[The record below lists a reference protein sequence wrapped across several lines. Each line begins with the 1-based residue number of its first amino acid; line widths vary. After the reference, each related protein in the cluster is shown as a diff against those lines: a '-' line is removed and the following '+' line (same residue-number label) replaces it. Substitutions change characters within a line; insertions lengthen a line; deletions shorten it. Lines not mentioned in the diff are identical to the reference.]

1 MDRMSDNEQIHQGL
15 EPEITE
21 KLRHQAAELS
31 QCVEGGD
38 YVRAMALINELGE
51 VRDQSLYREVGRL
64 TRSLH
69 ESIRN
74 FQIDPRSAEQKEVL
88 SMMTDASDRLAYV
101 VQMTGQAANRT
112 MDLVEESM
120 PVANAMRAEASA
132 LRGEWQRLRRREMQ
146 PAEFRELYGRI
157 DNFFLSLTKDADT
170 IYSSLSEILLAQD
183 FQDLTGQVIQRV
195 TTLVKDV
202 EEQMLSLVVMDSH
215 VVQLTGTVHQ
225 IEGQEVSAEQGV
237 GPQIKAEEREDVV
250 SGQNDVDDLLS
261 SLGF

>member
-1 MDRMSDNEQIHQGL
+1 MDRMSDNEKVHQGL
-15 EPEITE
+15 EPAVTE
-21 KLRHQAAELS
+21 KLRRQTAELS

-38 YVRAMALINELGE
+38 FVRAMALINELGE
-51 VRDQSLYREVGRL
+51 VRDQSLYQEVGRL
-64 TRSLH
+64 TRTLH

-120 PVANAMRAEASA
+120 PVANAMRDEASA
-132 LRGEWQRLRRREMQ
+132 LRDEWQRLRRREMQ

-157 DNFFLSLTKDADT
+157 DNFFVSLTQDADT
-170 IYSSLSEILLAQD
+170 IYNSLSEILLAQD

-202 EEQMLSLVVMDSH
+202 EEQMLSLVVMASH
-215 VVQLTGTVHQ
+215 VDKLTGTVHQ
-225 IEGQEVSAEQGV
+225 IEGLEVSVEQGV
-237 GPQIKAEEREDVV
+237 GPQMKAEEREDVV

>member
-1 MDRMSDNEQIHQGL
+1 
-15 EPEITE
+15 
-21 KLRHQAAELS
+21 
-31 QCVEGGD
+31 
-38 YVRAMALINELGE
+38 
-51 VRDQSLYREVGRL
+51 
-64 TRSLH
+64 
-69 ESIRN
+69 
-74 FQIDPRSAEQKEVL
+74 
-88 SMMTDASDRLAYV
+88 MMTDASDRLAYV

-120 PVANAMRAEASA
+120 PVANAMRDEATA
-132 LRGEWQRLRRREMQ
+132 LRDEWQRLRRREMQ

-157 DNFFLSLTKDADT
+157 DNFFVSLTQDADT

-202 EEQMLSLVVMDSH
+202 EEQMLSLVVMASH
-215 VVQLTGTVHQ
+215 VDKLTGTVHQ
-225 IEGQEVSAEQGV
+225 IEGRAVSAEQGV
-237 GPQIKAEEREDVV
+237 GPPMKAEEREDVV